1 MLLFHSLILSILLT
15 FGFAVRVRIMVP
27 KSARAHSAVTLVCQ
41 YDLDGKPLY
50 AVKWYRGNHEF
61 FRYVPQESPSMVA
74 FPVPGLVVDFP
85 GSNAHQVTLL
95 DVPVNI
101 SGLVSCEVSADLTF
115 STASDSANLTVFDPG
130 LRKPSLHLSSSVLK
144 ANSDL
149 QVNCSAQLTD
159 PPATIS
165 FYIDNEKVD
174 QQWIRE
180 LEPGLVSL
188 SLSALKDPSPDV
200 SSPENKSKLQQLNHK
215 QYKHYKPVWIRCEAY
230 VKGRYLMSS
239 PSVPIIP
246 DFHSDRPHEDELGR
260 SSQTSIIIFWP
271 IFAFWTAALFC

>member
-1 MLLFHSLILSILLT
+1 
-15 FGFAVRVRIMVP
+15 MVP

-74 FPVPGLVVDFP
+74 FPVPGLVVD
-85 GSNAHQVTLL
+85 
-95 DVPVNI
+95 
-101 SGLVSCEVSADLTF
+101 
-115 STASDSANLTVFDPG
+115 
-130 LRKPSLHLSSSVLK
+130 
-144 ANSDL
+144 
-149 QVNCSAQLTD
+149 
-159 PPATIS
+159 
-165 FYIDNEKVD
+165 VD

-200 SSPENKSKLQQLNHK
+200 SSLENKSKLQQLNHK

-246 DFHSDRPHEDELGR
+246 DFHSDRPHEGELCPW
-260 SSQTSIIIFWP
+260 STIFWHNFTSIF
-271 IFAFWTAALFC
+271 T